1 MSIVRCNPARELN
14 SFDEDLNRL
23 FRGFWGREPHW
34 NVAPTAFL
42 PPVDVAETRELYR
55 VSVELPGL
63 TQADVK
69 VTVVDNALVIRG
81 EKKDT
86 REEKDVNYH
95 RVERT
100 CGRFERALQ
109 LGTQVDRNKIRATM
123 KDGVLLVEVPKMEE
137 AREREISVEVN

>member
-1 MSIVRCNPARELN
+1 MSIVRWNPARELS
-14 SFDEDLNRL
+14 SFDEDFNRM
-23 FRGFWGREPHW
+23 FRGFWGREPW
-34 NVAPTAFL
+34 TAGPTAFL
-42 PPVDVAETRELYR
+42 PAVDVEETKDQYR

-100 CGRFERALQ
+100 YGRFERALQ
-109 LGTQVDRNKIRATM
+109 LGTRVDRNKIRATM
-123 KDGVLLVEVPKMEE
+123 KDGVLFVEVPKMEE